1 VTTEGVTLKRHF
13 ISGAFF
19 MTISISMKFRIQTLV
34 DITETRARRQG
45 DDKFAYKQEANFQ
58 TVLQTI
64 GLRVNIEYENSP
76 YFEEITVTKMPFDD
90 KYKGKQML
98 WTFDFNVE
106 YEDAL
111 TLEMLISDFDLIPI
125 ITGLNETIQLD
136 KALFKTTGK
145 NTNILF
151 SVVD

>member
-1 VTTEGVTLKRHF
+1 MR
-13 ISGAFF
+13 
-19 MTISISMKFRIQTLV
+19 FRIQTLV

-58 TVLQTI
+58 TILQTI
-64 GLRVNIEYENSP
+64 GMRVNIEYQNSP
-76 YFEEITVTKMPFDD
+76 TFEEIIASKNPFND

-98 WTFDFNVE
+98 WTFEFNVE

-111 TLEMLISDFDLIPI
+111 TLEMLEGDFDLIPI
-125 ITGLNETIQLD
+125 ITGLNETIELN

-145 NTNILF
+145 DTNILF

>member
-1 VTTEGVTLKRHF
+1 
-13 ISGAFF
+13 
-19 MTISISMKFRIQTLV
+19 MKFRIQTLV
-34 DITETRARRQG
+34 DITETHARRQSN
-45 DDKFAYKQEANFQ
+45 DKFAYKQEANFQ
-58 TVLQTI
+58 TVLQTV
-64 GLRVNIEYENSP
+64 GLRVNISYLNSP
-76 YFEEITVTKMPFDD
+76 TFEEITAAKNPFDD

-98 WTFDFNVE
+98 WNFEFDVE

-145 NTNILF
+145 DINILF

>member
-1 VTTEGVTLKRHF
+1 
-13 ISGAFF
+13 
-19 MTISISMKFRIQTLV
+19 MKFRVQTLV

-45 DDKFAYKQEANFQ
+45 DDKFAYKQESNFQ

-64 GLRVNIEYENSP
+64 GMRVNIEYENSP
-76 YFEEITVTKMPFDD
+76 GFEEITVTKIPFDD

-111 TLEMLISDFDLIPI
+111 TLEMLKNDFDLIPI
-125 ITGLNETIQLD
+125 ITGLNETIDLN

-145 NTNILF
+145 EINITF
-151 SVVD
+151 SIVD

>member
-1 VTTEGVTLKRHF
+1 MAGVTLKRHF

-19 MTISISMKFRIQTLV
+19 MTISISMKFRIETLV
-34 DITETRARRQG
+34 DITETKARRQG

-58 TVLQTI
+58 TVLQTV
-64 GLRVNIEYENSP
+64 GMRVNIEYENSP
-76 YFEEITVTKMPFDD
+76 RFEQLSIGKMLFDD

-98 WTFDFNVE
+98 WTFDFNIE

-111 TLEMLISDFDLIPI
+111 TLEMLKDDFNLIPI
-125 ITGLNETIQLD
+125 ITGLNETIELN

-145 NTNILF
+145 EVNTLF
-151 SVVD
+151 SIVD

>member
-1 VTTEGVTLKRHF
+1 
-13 ISGAFF
+13 
-19 MTISISMKFRIQTLV
+19 MKFRIQTLI
-34 DITETRARRQG
+34 DITETRARRQSE
-45 DDKFAYKQEANFQ
+45 DKFAYRQEANFQ

-64 GLRVNIEYENSP
+64 GMRVNIEYQNSP
-76 YFEEITVTKMPFDD
+76 TFEEITAAKNPFDD

-98 WTFDFNVE
+98 WNFEFYVE

-111 TLEMLISDFDLIPI
+111 TLEMLKGDFDLIPI
-125 ITGLNETIQLD
+125 ITGLNETIHLE

-145 NTNILF
+145 DKNILF

>member
-1 VTTEGVTLKRHF
+1 M
-13 ISGAFF
+13 SGAFF

-64 GLRVNIEYENSP
+64 GLRVNINYENSP
-76 YFEEITVTKMPFDD
+76 CFDEITVTKMSFDD

-98 WTFDFNVE
+98 WTFEFDVE

-111 TLEMLISDFDLIPI
+111 TLEMLEGDFDLIPI

-145 NTNILF
+145 NKNILF

>member
-1 VTTEGVTLKRHF
+1 MTTEGVTLKRHF

-76 YFEEITVTKMPFDD
+76 HFEEITVTKMPFDD

>member
-1 VTTEGVTLKRHF
+1 MR
-13 ISGAFF
+13 
-19 MTISISMKFRIQTLV
+19 FRIQTLV

-45 DDKFAYKQEANFQ
+45 EDKFAYKQEANFQ

-64 GLRVNIEYENSP
+64 GMRVNIEYDNSP
-76 YFEEITVTKMPFDD
+76 RFEEITVTKILFDD

-98 WTFDFNVE
+98 WTFEFDVE

-111 TLEMLISDFDLIPI
+111 TLEMLKGDFDLIPI
-125 ITGLNETIQLD
+125 ITGLNETIDLN
-136 KALFKTTGK
+136 KALFRTTGK
-145 NTNILF
+145 DTNIMF

>member
-1 VTTEGVTLKRHF
+1 MAGVTLKRHF

-19 MTISISMKFRIQTLV
+19 MTISISMKFRIETLV
-34 DITETRARRQG
+34 DITETKARRQG

-58 TVLQTI
+58 TVLQTV
-64 GLRVNIEYENSP
+64 GMRVNIEYENSP
-76 YFEEITVTKMPFDD
+76 RFEQLSIGKMLFDD

-98 WTFDFNVE
+98 WTFNFSIE

-111 TLEMLISDFDLIPI
+111 TLEMLKGDFDLIPI
-125 ITGLNETIQLD
+125 ITGLNETIDLN

-145 NTNILF
+145 EVNTLF
-151 SVVD
+151 SIVD

>member
-1 VTTEGVTLKRHF
+1 
-13 ISGAFF
+13 
-19 MTISISMKFRIQTLV
+19 MKFRLETLI

-58 TVLQTI
+58 TILQTI
-64 GLRVNIEYENSP
+64 GMRVNIEYQNSP
-76 YFEEITVTKMPFDD
+76 TFEEIIASKNPFND

-98 WTFDFNVE
+98 WTFEFNVE

-111 TLEMLISDFDLIPI
+111 TLEMLEGDFDLIPI
-125 ITGLNETIQLD
+125 ITGLNETIELN

-145 NTNILF
+145 DTNILF